1 MREPNRGD
9 QPDDLNMGSLVRSA
23 VGSMLLIFGVCVG
36 IWVLVMIASA
46 IKSAEPP
53 GIITTIATDDGAPLK
68 AVLDGKELELPN
80 KLLLVPAYFCLC
92 LLLIVAA
99 SIAKGAIS
107 GGIALLLG
115 GRRKHGR

>member
-9 QPDDLNMGSLVRSA
+9 QPDDLNMASLVRSA
-23 VGSMLLIFGVCVG
+23 VGSMFLIFGVCVG

-80 KLLLVPAYFCLC
+80 KLMLVPAYFFLC
-92 LLLIVAA
+92 LLLFVAA

-115 GRRKHGR
+115 GRKQS

>member
-9 QPDDLNMGSLVRSA
+9 QPDELNMGSLVRGA

-53 GIITTIATDDGAPLK
+53 GIITTIATNEGAPLK
-68 AVLDGKELELPN
+68 AMVDGKQLELPE
-80 KLLLVPAYFCLC
+80 KLMLVPAYFFLC
-92 LLLIVAA
+92 FLLFVAA
-99 SIAKGAIS
+99 SIAKWAVS
-107 GGIALLLG
+107 GGIALLLA
-115 GRRKHGR
+115 GRRKQS